1 MLSAHQ
7 ILALL
12 NLPSIGPKTVF
23 KVAERLTAPIG
34 NNELPAALAA
44 VKPAVDESA
53 VLQSLVTVRGQL
65 TEYERQGVFLVSY
78 WDEDY
83 PDGARHAVDD
93 DGNPEPAL
101 LLYGRGNRALLTEPG
116 VAVIGTRN
124 AAEPALAAARLFAE
138 KLVEEGITVVSGL
151 AFGCD
156 AAAHWGAV
164 SAEGPTIA
172 VVGNGLDTV
181 YPPQH
186 LDLADTIIAKGGLFV
201 SEYPLGTVATPATL
215 IARDRLQT
223 ALSQAVI
230 VVQTPEGGGSMHA
243 AKSAYHTGKDLYVVR
258 YKDEAF
264 DRSPENAGNQWLIEN
279 CGAKPL
285 GPFPTMREL
294 DEAVA
299 EIADKVFAATL

>member
-12 NLPSIGPKTVF
+12 NLPGIGPKTVF

-78 WDEDY
+78 WDEDF

-101 LLYGRGNRALLTEPG
+101 LLYGRGNRALLFLSPASPSSGRERR
-116 VAVIGTRN
+116 GTGAGR
-124 AAEPALAAARLFAE
+124 RTVFAE

-156 AAAHWGAV
+156 AAAHWGRGVGGGSHDRSGGKRARQP
-164 SAEGPTIA
+164 SIPRSTSTWPTRSSRRA
-172 VVGNGLDTV
+172 GSSSRNT
-181 YPPQH
+181 
-186 LDLADTIIAKGGLFV
+186 
-201 SEYPLGTVATPATL
+201 PLGTVATPATL

-223 ALSQAVI
+223 ALS
-230 VVQTPEGGGSMHA
+230 
-243 AKSAYHTGKDLYVVR
+243 
-258 YKDEAF
+258 
-264 DRSPENAGNQWLIEN
+264 
-279 CGAKPL
+279 KP
-285 GPFPTMREL
+285 
-294 DEAVA
+294 
-299 EIADKVFAATL
+299 